1 MELENAKRQKEEI
14 RVAEART
21 KAEEDRLAE
30 KREKELTAL
39 RKADAQP
46 RRKVVT
52 KPGGKPSAEEIKKR
66 EKDEK
71 ARNAE
76 ES

>member
-14 RVAEART
+14 RAADART

-30 KREKELTAL
+30 KREKELAAL
-39 RKADAQP
+39 RKIDAQP

-52 KPGGKPSAEEIKKR
+52 KPGGKASAEELKKR